1 LPSILNGARAFLIG
15 CPTVNTI
22 TASTNEYLTPAIEDK
37 SLQILK
43 IGKVCVKCDSSRS
56 FIYKAIRELG
66 FPKPIKLGL
75 RASGW
80 RECDID
86 NWLASRAKAK

>member
-1 LPSILNGARAFLIG
+1 MNSK
-15 CPTVNTI
+15 
-22 TASTNEYLTPAIEDK
+22 TASTNQYLSPEIEDK

-66 FPKPIKLGL
+66 FPKPIKLGT

-86 NWLASRAKAK
+86 SWLASRAEAK